1 MDEGRRSYRAFFIVP
16 ERNKRSVEGATVAS
30 LALGLG
36 LVALTSIIL
45 IFILAFA
52 KDIVIKRKVS
62 ECRINLPQGEA
73 HTPVV
78 LAKARTMQCWA
89 LSRSKYWA

>member
-1 MDEGRRSYRAFFIVP
+1 MRGRRFYRAFFIVP

-45 IFILAFA
+45 IFILILAFA
-52 KDIVIKRKVS
+52 KDIVTA
-62 ECRINLPQGEA
+62 G
-73 HTPVV
+73 
-78 LAKARTMQCWA
+78 
-89 LSRSKYWA
+89 